1 MSLVFCFPCSSL
13 FHSMFGLLYILNNL
27 GGNVP
32 EIPLDQLAAVVT
44 MVQHHV
50 FENIGLGIQ
59 VIEGCAELSVCVF

>member
-1 MSLVFCFPCSSL
+1 
-13 FHSMFGLLYILNNL
+13 MFGLLYILNNL